1 MAAVILRYCK
11 STSLKTT
18 LSHGDGTPARAV
30 NPLREI
36 RKQPDSWSKLGSKAA
51 QSAHNKFNLLI
62 WVSDGIMH
70 FRRSLSAL

>member
-11 STSLKTT
+11 SSSLKTT

-36 RKQPDSWSKLGSKAA
+36 RKQPDSWSKLRSKAA

-62 WVSDGIMH
+62 WVRDGIMH